1 MYNMVSGFTNQEVI
15 DADGNEETQGGDLH
29 SVATM
34 KPLCVVTRWP
44 AYC

>member
-1 MYNMVSGFTNQEVI
+1 MYDMVSGFTNQEVT

-34 KPLCVVTRWP
+34 KPLCIVTRRL